1 MTDLLWGAG
10 MLLVTLLVSLAAT
23 VVVEAACTL
32 GLPTRWARPRFVV
45 QPFLGGIVAFFVP
58 AGLVAVA
65 PWFDHWLS
73 TFLGAV
79 VGLLVAAAGLFNQRF
94 FIGPSESDVRSSG
107 MRSFYARR

>member
-1 MTDLLWGAG
+1 

-23 VVVEAACTL
+23 VVVEAACTI
-32 GLPTRWARPRFVV
+32 GLPNLWTRPRFVV
-45 QPFLGGIVAFFVP
+45 QPLLGGIVAFFVP
-58 AGLVAVA
+58 TDLMAMA

-73 TFLGAV
+73 ALLGAV

-94 FIGPSESDVRSSG
+94 FIGPSESDVRRSG